1 MTRKEFLLLLFPKI
15 GAKRV
20 TLTFPIRRCSSVL
33 VTIAAAAAAIYAPLS
48 AAPVQPGSPIA
59 APASTP
65 AAPHVAQALASGYTH
80 FAAVRMAANVNT
92 IRRTVSV
99 KHMSRHDIR
108 LLRHDKRVAARAA
121 NVAAKRVRVAM
132 QDKALH
138 SGNVV
143 VAANS
148 FRGSRYVMGGTSRSG
163 FDCSGFVRY
172 ILSNTS
178 GVEIPRTASEQYW
191 HGQPIEAKDMQP
203 GDLVFFKNTYKH
215 GISHVGL
222 YEGNGKFVHAANS
235 HKGVRE
241 DSLNT
246 PYYANHFAGA
256 RRVLPQDMRR
266 ISAGH

>member
-15 GAKRV
+15 DAKRV
-20 TLTFPIRRCSSVL
+20 TMTFPTRRCKSVI
-33 VTIAAAAAAIYAPLS
+33 VSIAAAATAIFVPLS

-59 APASTP
+59 TP
-65 AAPHVAQALASGYTH
+65 AAPNVAHVLATGYTH
-80 FAAVRMAANVNT
+80 LAAVQMAANVNT

-99 KHMSRHDIR
+99 KRMSRHEIR

-121 NVAAKRVRVAM
+121 NIAAKRVRVAM

-241 DSLNT
+241 DSLNA
-246 PYYANHFAGA
+246 PYYAAHFAGA